1 MLKTLAVAVA
11 VSTLACGT
19 WASAAPVKHQAKPAA
34 PAQAQ
39 AIPGVNPMTIAAP
52 TAAVANPQPFAA
64 QPGVNPMT
72 SAAPIPAV
80 ANPQPYVKVPGVN
93 PL

>member
-1 MLKTLAVAVA
+1 MLKKLAVAVT
-11 VSTLACGT
+11 VSALACGMS
-19 WASAAPVKHQAKPAA
+19 ASAASAKHRAKPATTP

-39 AIPGVNPMTIAAP
+39 TIPGVNPMT
-52 TAAVANPQPFAA
+52 N
-64 QPGVNPMT
+64 
-72 SAAPIPAV
+72 AAPIPAA